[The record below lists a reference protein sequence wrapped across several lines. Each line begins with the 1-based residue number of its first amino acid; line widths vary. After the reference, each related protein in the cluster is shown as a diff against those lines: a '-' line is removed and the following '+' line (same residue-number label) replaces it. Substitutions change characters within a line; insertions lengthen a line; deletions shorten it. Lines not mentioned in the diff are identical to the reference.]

1 MANKRGNG
9 EGTVFYSERLNRWI
23 AQFNYGRN
31 PDGSLNRK
39 TVYGKTR
46 AEANKK
52 MSTALEEIKQNTF
65 VEKSK
70 ATLIEMVHAYY
81 VELYESNSVK
91 LATHTRHKYVER
103 VIENFDCANTPIQE
117 ITRTQLNRDLNK
129 LTNYSQSVIDKTY
142 QALASGYN
150 YAVLNRIL
158 QSSPFT
164 IKNCII
170 KPTSKSQTKRVD
182 ALNEQERKQLIAQL
196 EKTDD
201 IYRDQIYI
209 CMYTGMRVGEVLALS
224 RDDIDFKNNV
234 IHVNRTLTRGN
245 KDTYII
251 GETTKTYAGIREV
264 PILEVLKPIMKKYA
278 FTPGYLFVRENGE
291 FITPPMIN
299 SHFKKVCKDAGIK
312 LDKYVF
318 TRPCKGGSRT
328 VKSNTSKVNTHML
341 RHTFATMCIEAGVQP
356 VVLQKMLG
364 HKSIKTTL
372 DVYTS
377 VFDKY
382 RNKELDKLDNLIS
395 KTKEA

>member
-1 MANKRGNG
+1 MKNKRGNG
-9 EGTVFYSERLNRWI
+9 EGTIFYSEKLQRWI
-23 AQFNYGRN
+23 AQFNYGRK

-46 AEANKK
+46 AEAHKK
-52 MSTALEEIKQNTF
+52 MSSALEEIKQQTF
-65 VEKSK
+65 VEKSD

-91 LATHTRHKYVER
+91 LATHTRHEYVEK
-103 VIENFDCANTPIQE
+103 VIERFNCANTPIQE
-117 ITRTQLNRDLNK
+117 ITRTQLNRELNK
-129 LTNYSQSVIDKTY
+129 LTDYSQSVINKTY

-150 YAVLNRIL
+150 YAVLNHII

-170 KPTSKSQTKRVD
+170 KPVSKSQVKKVD
-182 ALNEQERKQLIAQL
+182 AFNENERKLLINQL
-196 EKTDD
+196 EQSDD

-224 RDDIDFKNNV
+224 RNDIDFDNNV
-234 IHVNRTLTRGN
+234 IHVNRTLTRGK
-245 KDTYII
+245 KDKYIV

-264 PILEVLKPIMKKYA
+264 PILEVLKPILRKYT
-278 FTPGYLFVRENGE
+278 FKTGYLFIRDNGE
-291 FITPPMIN
+291 FISPPMIN

-312 LDKYVF
+312 NDKYVF
-318 TRPCKGGSRT
+318 TRPYKDGTRT

-341 RHTFATMCIEAGVQP
+341 RHTFATMCIEAGMQP

-382 RNKELDKLDNLIS
+382 RDKELNKLDDLIN
-395 KTKEA
+395 KTMNA

>member
-23 AQFNYGRN
+23 AQFNYGRK

-278 FTPGYLFVRENGE
+278 FTPGYLFVRKNGE

-318 TRPCKGGSRT
+318 TRPCKNGSRT

-382 RNKELDKLDNLIS
+382 RNKELDKLDNLIN
-395 KTKEA
+395 KTMEA